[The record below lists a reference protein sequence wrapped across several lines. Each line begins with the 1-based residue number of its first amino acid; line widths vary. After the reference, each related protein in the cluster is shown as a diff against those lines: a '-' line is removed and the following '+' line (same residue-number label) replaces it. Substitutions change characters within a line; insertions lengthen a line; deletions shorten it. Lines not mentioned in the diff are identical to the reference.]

1 MKMKMMIPILCVLAL
16 SACGGGGD
24 GGSNPTIH
32 KKATGKVIDGY
43 IVGATV
49 FLDINNDGKYNANT
63 EPRALTT
70 KGGSYELDLNETQDK
85 CLGYAPTIVDVPVG
99 AIDEDLGPVK
109 NAYRMV
115 LPPEFKEQVDFKNRF
130 ITPLTSSLWAT
141 VETSNGKSNYT
152 CQDLMS
158 DIEKQTKQ
166 AQALE
171 HALTE
176 TIRTYNISEAKIYG
190 DFIASEDSDLAL
202 KAQNIVTGLKKSFT
216 DTKDLQ
222 QTNPNSY
229 VQVHYYFKDE
239 NGARNWYK
247 KVYISSLGT
256 NQSAKQTTTKMSDDL
271 LTEVEVLSEST
282 SVNLSTQWGVYNNTF
297 DIASINNFNSS
308 IRPGCTFTEKIIIK
322 DDKFDNVLSNIAY
335 DGNIHNLVNCQ
346 SLDLTNKIVS
356 RTTSTWKYNK
366 SIKEQLNRTYVD
378 WNEHTFGKGDDFG
391 LSTVVNV
398 KSHLNSL
405 DTENIKTNIMGRYK
419 DYSSNELGDASKV
432 IRSKIVNDQSKE
444 ITYWKTLFRASPTTY
459 SRRITSSDQ
468 TSVYEK
474 STDGTNW
481 VVSSKP

>member
-70 KGGSYELDLNETQDK
+70 KGGSYEFDLNETQDK

-202 KAQNIVTGLKKSFT
+202 KAQNIVTGGF
-216 DTKDLQ
+216 
-222 QTNPNSY
+222 
-229 VQVHYYFKDE
+229 V
-239 NGARNWYK
+239 A
-247 KVYISSLGT
+247 
-256 NQSAKQTTTKMSDDL
+256 
-271 LTEVEVLSEST
+271 
-282 SVNLSTQWGVYNNTF
+282 
-297 DIASINNFNSS
+297 
-308 IRPGCTFTEKIIIK
+308 
-322 DDKFDNVLSNIAY
+322 
-335 DGNIHNLVNCQ
+335 
-346 SLDLTNKIVS
+346 
-356 RTTSTWKYNK
+356 
-366 SIKEQLNRTYVD
+366 
-378 WNEHTFGKGDDFG
+378 
-391 LSTVVNV
+391 
-398 KSHLNSL
+398 
-405 DTENIKTNIMGRYK
+405 
-419 DYSSNELGDASKV
+419 
-432 IRSKIVNDQSKE
+432 
-444 ITYWKTLFRASPTTY
+444 
-459 SRRITSSDQ
+459 
-468 TSVYEK
+468 
-474 STDGTNW
+474 
-481 VVSSKP
+481 